1 MKGDYSITNL
11 HPTDIKGFKRWHKAA
26 CPNDPLT
33 AEERFVA
40 EGGTLP
46 KPNKKDVSRSD
57 KSVKE
62 VE

>member
-33 AEERFVA
+33 AEERFVK
-40 EGGTLP
+40 EGHTLP
-46 KPNKKDVSRSD
+46 KKKNVSRSD